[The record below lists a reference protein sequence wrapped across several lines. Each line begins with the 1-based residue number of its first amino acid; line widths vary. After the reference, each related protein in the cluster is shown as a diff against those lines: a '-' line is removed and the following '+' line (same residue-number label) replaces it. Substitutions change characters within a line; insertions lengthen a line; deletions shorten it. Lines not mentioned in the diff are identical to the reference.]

1 MKRHFLPILFAF
13 FLFSVKAE
21 AANNRLI
28 VRDTSGLVSLQ
39 SSCLL
44 IGCTVVEGVD
54 GTLGQ
59 LFLVTAPDTIDPN
72 LFITTLDSLPGIVD
86 TEIDQLLQSSG
97 TSVPS
102 GLYDS
107 TPVTYFGA
115 TVW

>member
-21 AANNRLI
+21 AANNRFI
-28 VRDTSGLVSLQ
+28 VRDASGLVSLQ

-72 LFITTLDSLPGIVD
+72 LFIITLESLPGVVD
-86 TEIDQLLQSSG
+86 AEIDQLLHVQQSSG

-102 GLYDS
+102 GLYDLS
-107 TPVTYFGA
+107 LIHI
-115 TVW
+115 